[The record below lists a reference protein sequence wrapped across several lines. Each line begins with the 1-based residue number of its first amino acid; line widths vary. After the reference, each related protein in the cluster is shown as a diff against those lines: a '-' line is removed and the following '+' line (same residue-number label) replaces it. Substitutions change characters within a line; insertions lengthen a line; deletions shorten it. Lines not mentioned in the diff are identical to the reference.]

1 MSQFKEIAMKC
12 SKVKK
17 LLSPY
22 IDNELTGA
30 QKELLDAHIK
40 ACTGCSKELETLQ
53 GLHTTFVAMQ
63 NITAP
68 YGFATRVMAAL
79 EENKV
84 KMPSFFP
91 VFTRLAEAVLIIAII
106 IIGTRAG
113 SFLGSMF
120 MEQKTT
126 LVSSLSL
133 DSFEPVQ
140 PGSIAGAYTAMI
152 EGTNEK

>member
-1 MSQFKEIAMKC
+1 MRCSKAKKLFSAAIDGEMTSLQRELFYSHIKNCIKC
-12 SKVKK
+12 S
-17 LLSPY
+17 
-22 IDNELTGA
+22 E
-30 QKELLDAHIK
+30 
-40 ACTGCSKELETLQ
+40 ELEEIQ
-53 GLHTTFVAMQ
+53 GIHNAFTNMEKLS
-63 NITAP
+63 AP
-68 YGFATRVMAAL
+68 YGFATRVMAVL

-84 KMPSFFP
+84 KRPSFFP
-91 VFTRLAEAVLIIAII
+91 VFTQLAEAVLIIAII

-113 SFLGSMF
+113 SFLGSTF

-140 PGSIAGAYTAMI
+140 PGSIAGAYTAML